1 MSVGIY
7 LLWGSLTVVGL
18 VLSLLKVIDNRR
30 KACENAD
37 ENLKISSL
45 SGYTI
50 TILGISS
57 ISAILFVI
65 AGILFLYFLLMF
77 TEEEPLLSNL
87 LSIISLWPMVSA
99 CLLVFSIHEKIKA
112 FVQPKLKTKST
123 IMIAVTIISIVL
135 YYCFYGVVLYHC
147 I

>member
-1 MSVGIY
+1 MGAGIY

-18 VLSLLKVIDNRR
+18 VLSLLKVIDDKR
-30 KACENAD
+30 KARENAD
-37 ENLKISSL
+37 ENLKISHL
-45 SGYTI
+45 SRYTI
-50 TILGISS
+50 TVLGISS

-112 FVQPKLKTKST
+112 IVQPKLKTKST